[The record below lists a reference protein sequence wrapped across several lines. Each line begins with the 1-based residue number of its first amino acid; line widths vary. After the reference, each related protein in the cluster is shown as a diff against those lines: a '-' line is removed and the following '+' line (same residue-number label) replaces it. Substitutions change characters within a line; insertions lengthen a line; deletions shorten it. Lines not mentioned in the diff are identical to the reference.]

1 MLRSF
6 LYFSCIKYFLQVGEY
21 ITTLLMRAREVSSS
35 PSSRE
40 TSALFLQATAASF
53 KEAWRMVDAIM
64 QAAKERDDTGLE
76 RTKAEDV
83 VYVCFF
89 I

>member
-1 MLRSF
+1 
-6 LYFSCIKYFLQVGEY
+6 
-21 ITTLLMRAREVSSS
+21 
-35 PSSRE
+35 
-40 TSALFLQATAASF
+40 
-53 KEAWRMVDAIM
+53 MVDAIM